1 MAAAGEART
10 GRRYSAGACLVLLL
24 AGAARATETPLASA
38 PLPSP
43 LTLEQA
49 LSLADD
55 AHPDLDRAQARL
67 TAANAGLDQAE
78 STSGLRANI
87 DLTPQ
92 WVLPSLRIDDEL
104 VNDSRARFLIS
115 KRLYDFGRT
124 ASLSEAARSE
134 IVARELKLLDTRQSR
149 RIDILARF
157 LDVLL
162 SDLRYAVDNEA
173 MAHHYVNFDK
183 SRERRRLGQISDVD
197 LLELEQRYQEAF
209 ILRTRSQKRQAQT
222 RMQLAITLNRPDEL
236 PADLVLPRFPGN
248 DREVPDIKALFT
260 NALQKNPA
268 LVAQR
273 QETESARAQVAAE
286 RARRYPV
293 LSAEGE
299 AAYYERNFVSRDDL
313 RATLNLRVPLW
324 QGGEDRAARARARA
338 HQHEHEARLR
348 RTELDLRQT
357 VLDLVQ
363 DLESLKIERNAAKVR
378 TSYRDLYLDRSR
390 ALYELEVKSDLGDAM
405 TRVTEAQWLAAQVEF
420 RLAMVWARLDALTGD
435 LIQTSSQEPA
445 R

>member
-1 MAAAGEART
+1 MAAAGEGGASRWQ
-10 GRRYSAGACLVLLL
+10 RAGACFGLLL
-24 AGAARATETPLASA
+24 VGLAQAAEPAATA

-49 LSLADD
+49 LALAED
-55 AHPDLDRAQARL
+55 AHPDLERARARL
-67 TAANAGLDQAE
+67 TAANAGLDLAE
-78 STSGLRANI
+78 STSGLRAQI
-87 DLTPQ
+87 DFTPQ
-92 WVLPSLRIDDEL
+92 WVLPSVRTDDEL
-104 VNDSRARFLIS
+104 VNDSRSRLLIS

-124 ASLSEAARSE
+124 ASLSEAARSV
-134 IVARELKLLDTRQSR
+134 IAARELALLDTRQAR
-149 RIDILARF
+149 RLDILARF

-162 SDLRYAVDNEA
+162 ADLRYAVDNEA
-173 MAHHYVNFDK
+173 MAHQYVNFDK
-183 SRERRRLGQISDVD
+183 SRERQRLGQISDVD

-209 ILRTRSQKRQAQT
+209 IHRTRSQNRQAQS
-222 RMQLAITLNRPDEL
+222 RMQLAIALNRPDEFS
-236 PADLVLPRFPGN
+236 ADLVLPRFPGN
-248 DREVPDIKALFT
+248 DRDVPDLKTLLA

-268 LVAQR
+268 LVALR

-299 AAYYERNFVSRDDL
+299 AARYEREYISRDDL
-313 RATLNLRVPLW
+313 RATLNLRIPLW
-324 QGGEDRAARARARA
+324 QGGEDRAAIALALARL
-338 HQHEHEARLR
+338 HEQEARLR
-348 RTELDLRQT
+348 RAELDLRQA

-363 DLESLKIERNAAKVR
+363 DLESLKIERNAAKLR

-405 TRVTEAQWLAAQVEF
+405 TRLTEAQWQAAQVEF
-420 RLAMVWARLDALTGD
+420 RLALVWARIDALTGD
-435 LIQTSSQEPA
+435 LVQSSPQEPA

>member
-1 MAAAGEART
+1 MAAGEGRT
-10 GRRYSAGACLVLLL
+10 GRRYCAGAWLVLLL
-24 AGAARATETPLASA
+24 ASAARANEPPPASA
-38 PLPSP
+38 PLPNP

-49 LSLADD
+49 LALADD
-55 AHPDLDRAQARL
+55 AHPDLDRARARL
-67 TAANAGLDQAE
+67 SAANAGLEQAE
-78 STSGLRANI
+78 STSGLRAQI

-92 WVLPSLRIDDEL
+92 WVLPSVRIDDEL
-104 VNDSRARFLIS
+104 VNDSRARLLIN

-124 ASLSEAARSE
+124 ASLNEAARSE
-134 IVARELKLLDTRQSR
+134 IAARELALLDARQAR
-149 RIDILARF
+149 RLDILMRF

-162 SDLRYAVDNEA
+162 ADLRYAVDNEA
-173 MAHHYVNFDK
+173 MAHQYVNFDK
-183 SRERRRLGQISDVD
+183 SRERRRLGQISDVE

-209 ILRTRSQKRQAQT
+209 IIRTRSQKRQTQT

-236 PADLVLPRFPGN
+236 PADLVLPKFPAN
-248 DREVPDIKALFT
+248 NREVPDIRVLLT

-273 QETESARAQVAAE
+273 QETESARAQVVAE

-299 AAYYERNFVSRDDL
+299 AARYEREYISRDDL
-313 RATLNLRVPLW
+313 RATLNLRIPLW
-324 QGGEDRAARARARA
+324 QGGEDRAAMALALARL
-338 HQHEHEARLR
+338 HEQEARLH
-348 RTELDLRQT
+348 RTELDLRQA

-420 RLAMVWARLDALTGD
+420 RLTMAWARLDALTGD
-435 LIQTSSQEPA
+435 LIQPSSQESA

>member
-1 MAAAGEART
+1 MAAGEAGT
-10 GRRYSAGACLVLLL
+10 GRRYCAGAWLVLLL
-24 AGAARATETPLASA
+24 ASAARANEPPPASA
-38 PLPSP
+38 PLPNP

-49 LSLADD
+49 LALADD
-55 AHPDLDRAQARL
+55 AHPDLDRARARL
-67 TAANAGLDQAE
+67 SVANAGLEQAE
-78 STSGLRANI
+78 STSGLRAQI

-104 VNDSRARFLIS
+104 VNDTRARLLIN

-124 ASLSEAARSE
+124 ASLNEAARSE
-134 IVARELKLLDTRQSR
+134 IAARELALLDARQAR
-149 RIDILARF
+149 RLDILTRF

-162 SDLRYAVDNEA
+162 ADLRYAVDNEA
-173 MAHHYVNFDK
+173 MAHQYVNFDK

-209 ILRTRSQKRQAQT
+209 IIRTRSQKRQAQM

-236 PADLVLPRFPGN
+236 PADLVLPKFPAN
-248 DREVPDIKALFT
+248 DREVPDIRVLLT

-273 QETESARAQVAAE
+273 QETEGARAQVVAE

-299 AAYYERNFVSRDDL
+299 AARYERNFNSRDDL
-313 RATLNLRVPLW
+313 RATLNLRIPLW
-324 QGGEDRAARARARA
+324 QGGEDRAAMALALARL
-338 HQHEHEARLR
+338 HEQEARLR
-348 RTELDLRQT
+348 RTELDLRQA

-405 TRVTEAQWLAAQVEF
+405 TRVTEAQWLAAQVDF
-420 RLAMVWARLDALTGD
+420 RLAMAWARLDALTGD
-435 LIQTSSQEPA
+435 LIQPSSQESA

>member
-1 MAAAGEART
+1 MTAAGEGGARR
-10 GRRYSAGACLVLLL
+10 RRYAGAWFGLLL
-24 AGAARATETPLASA
+24 AGVAQATEPT

-49 LSLADD
+49 LALAEE

-67 TAANAGLDQAE
+67 KAAQAGLDQAE
-78 STSGLRANI
+78 STNGVRAFI

-92 WVLPSLRIDDEL
+92 MVLPSLRIDDEL
-104 VNDSRARFLIS
+104 VNDSRARFQLS

-124 ASLSEAARSE
+124 ASLGEAARAD
-134 IVARELKLLDTRQSR
+134 IAARELALLDTRQAR
-149 RIDILARF
+149 RLDILARY

-162 SDLRYAVDNEA
+162 ADLRYAVDNEA
-173 MAHHYVNFDK
+173 MAHQYVNFDK
-183 SRERRRLGQISDVD
+183 SRERHRLGQISDVD

-209 ILRTRSQKRQAQT
+209 IPRTRSQKRQAQS
-222 RMQLAITLNRPDEL
+222 RLALAIALNRPDEL
-236 PADLVLPRFPGN
+236 PAELVLPPLPGN
-248 DREVPDIKALFT
+248 NREVPGHKALLEQ
-260 NALQKNPA
+260 ALRKNPA
-268 LVAQR
+268 LVALR
-273 QETESARAQVAAE
+273 QEAEAARAQVAAE

-299 AAYYERNFVSRDDL
+299 AAYYERDFASRDDL
-313 RATLNLRVPLW
+313 RATLNLRIPLW
-324 QGGEDRAARARARA
+324 QGGEDRAAIALALARL
-338 HQHEHEARLR
+338 HEQEARLR
-348 RTELDLRQT
+348 RAELDLRQA

-363 DLESLKIERNAAKVR
+363 DLESLKIERNAAKLR

-405 TRVTEAQWLAAQVEF
+405 TRITEAQWLAAQVEF
-420 RLAMVWARLDALTGD
+420 RLALAWARLDALTGD
-435 LIQTSSQEPA
+435 LIQSTSQEPA